1 MTTPAQTPGSGV
13 VSKSTGSTPSPND
26 ASIHH
31 SYHNIHL
38 HLPVMASS
46 QTLSTQH
53 LLLFIKPIWVIRMR
67 MVLLHHLHPPVVL
80 RQREG
85 SVSCVWVQCEITGI
99 YRTEER
105 GWIRT
110 VCGCNQVQSVQL
122 TLQWMNRYT
131 CLHFHLVSE
140 WEVVSVKCRVWV
152 LAEKFRM

>member
-1 MTTPAQTPGSGV
+1 MIVPDRIRPMQTPRPV
-13 VSKSTGSTPSPND
+13 VSKCSSRTPASLPD
-26 ASIHH
+26 ASIRH
-31 SYHNIHL
+31 SYQNPFLHL

-105 GWIRT
+105 RWIRT
-110 VCGCNQVQSVQL
+110 VCLDVYISIL
-122 TLQWMNRYT
+122 S
-131 CLHFHLVSE
+131 VSE
-140 WEVVSVKCRVWV
+140 RLFLSDGHEWFSVRGFWDWTQ
-152 LAEKFRM
+152 